1 MLKKGKKGISLIL
14 VLAIVA
20 AMVVG
25 TFVTINMVNTN
36 NGENVSKTSL
46 KAEDTIKSNA
56 AKGSISFVVDRA
68 TVKVGEIIQVSFRV
82 DNAKLSRI
90 EYDDNYVRAIPN
102 VGIVASPYISIEG
115 KKAIST
121 TKVTLYVK
129 GNDGK
134 EVSDSID
141 INVKPENKDDSP
153 AKDTTAPTCTI
164 TASGVKEGALTNKS
178 KITYNIKFSEN
189 VTGFTKEDI
198 TVKSGTKKDFSGSG
212 SEYKLVVESKDK
224 TVYTQV
230 VSIAANV
237 CKDAAGNGNKTAKS
251 TIKIDT
257 EHPQLASFKLVKV
270 NGKEITN
277 EDKLVYVDKST
288 KLEFELKIK
297 DKNYKKDT
305 ELTKDNFQ
313 INVGDTKDTNKA
325 DISVKTKS
333 STTKDATYTV
343 ILSNIQEKGNV
354 NLILK
359 SGALKDSAGN
369 KNAVY
374 TYSKHEGKEIVS
386 TVTKNVINPRGVEEG
401 KLTNKATITYDI
413 YLGEGATEFE
423 QEDITVTGGTIK
435 SFTGSGSSYKLV
447 VTSKENSAYEQVV
460 SIDENKYKDGD
471 GAGNKAAK
479 STIKVD
485 TENPYTTQ
493 LKLVKVD
500 GNDFTDENATVRITK
515 DTKLEYELKIKDTN
529 FDKDVDLKAENFQI
543 NVGTKTNVNI
553 VPEVTKKES
562 TDEGATYTIKLTNIE
577 DEGNVDIILK
587 SGAFKD
593 KAGNNNKK
601 YTYSAHE
608 GRNVVI
614 LQGTSV
620 IVPIGVQEGGL
631 TNSAEVKY
639 LIDFGEDVTEFEQE
653 DISLTGEGTIKSFTG
668 SGRRYELV
676 VTSKENS
683 SYEQVVSIDA
693 NKYKNSDGTGNKAV
707 KSTIKIDTER
717 PHATQL
723 KLVKVDDK
731 EVKDESTIKISK
743 NTKLEFELKLADTN
757 FNKDMVLKPSN
768 IRVDVGN
775 TQNTKK
781 VTKKV
786 TKKESTDTG
795 ATYSIILKDIEEEGS
810 VDVILRTNMFEDNA
824 GNLNKK
830 YTYSKKTGNVS
841 IVSGEQPTI
850 EKAVL
855 SESTGNT
862 YDNITYVKNGSLIVV
877 SMKFSTRLSV
887 LPTVKITD
895 GKTTVDAAVL
905 GPNGTDNTY
914 VATYHIGEGEN
925 NENCPLEEG
934 NLYVKISDYKDEK
947 GITGEEY
954 ECEFEIIYD
963 KTKPTI
969 DQIDYNGNEPNSGKW
984 VQSQTVTVTTTD
996 NITPTDKLDYQ
1007 YMWICGDNAEQ
1018 MQKGVSGQPIT
1029 KKDGTGAYK
1038 LLVQIKDYAGNITS
1052 KLLGTFNIDTDVSSN
1067 EMGVVRIT
1075 KNSAEGEE
1083 YIPLVAREE
1092 GNEKAGYYVREDM
1105 IKEGTDEKGNKY
1117 KYYEGKY
1124 TKDEL
1129 YIHKI
1134 DGAGKEGEE
1143 SGEEETKYKVYYK
1156 AENGEYKEIAVGD
1169 KTTEDTILYNDN
1181 TYKIVVTTKDK
1192 AGNEREE
1199 IYIVHKGAGN
1209 ITFNPNGSEEPVG
1222 VARTTVTLV
1231 DEETKYR
1238 WIKYKWVKEGEE
1250 TEDGY
1255 IENKG
1260 WEEYK
1265 KGVEIETP
1273 SGVAK
1278 PYDGKYELWIQTLDE
1293 EGNVNVVKSKTF
1305 NIKGKIEKEGTI
1317 EFRENSKE
1325 GEELKPD
1332 EKREIET
1339 KENVWIKITEQ
1350 GEDPYGEVETTFE
1363 IKGPDGKTVGYG
1375 TKEIAVLTQEGKY
1388 EVRLTSK
1395 RVNKEKPELEVE
1407 NKTIYKV
1414 TIDKTGPE
1422 VTFKDVTQEGAQRG
1436 QIEVTIK
1443 DEITGLEEDE
1453 IKYVWKRGSTKPSK
1467 EEFDGIEDNGV
1478 RGKVE
1483 LKEGKATIT
1492 TPENMG
1498 DVWTLWIYAKDKVG
1512 NESIVKEPNKGDNQ
1526 TNEDSEAPIAG
1537 RLEITQIKENNE
1549 EEKYETEENQ
1559 DGIEEGKCTKEKLR
1573 LKLKN
1578 GYDAGSG
1585 IKSNTYTITK
1595 DGKEIEKEITE
1606 EREIEEHG
1614 TYEIT
1619 VKTEDNA
1626 GHEATRTYK
1635 ITIDKK
1641 GPQIKLKPDGN
1652 SEYAKQHKVKVEITE
1667 PEEES
1672 GVQEEKTKYIWVGYD
1687 PEKIETKE
1695 EMVNKI
1701 KQYVEEKIKEN
1712 TEDKNTEEKANTE
1725 NTEGKEE
1732 GTPTQKQ
1739 ITKEEYIKMLLKEEV
1754 IKELE
1759 QQGIYVEEGK
1769 AEGGVIATPEG
1780 KTGIYHLIVYGEDKL
1795 GNSTMIISEMY
1806 KIDNENP
1813 SKPEIEGSKKQIV
1826 GTKEEE
1832 VRYNGER
1839 TNKEVTVTAKNSKSQ
1854 SGVDKYEVSYTKD
1867 EGKTWSNWEDATVK
1881 EDQKG
1886 EIQGKITIKD
1896 EGKTV
1901 VKFRSIAKL
1910 LDVTEEGK
1918 EAKEV
1923 ELISEETEEYVVTID
1938 KEGPKVTYENTENG
1952 ENGSKESIE
1961 KIKVRPTVVDEAG
1974 VEKST
1979 LKYRWVKF
1987 ESVEEYNEFQ
1997 KAEKTI
2003 EQLKEKM
2010 GEGKTFS
2017 NGEEIPSP
2025 ENIEGIY
2032 SLFVYAKDK
2041 IGNESVS
2048 YSEYYAFKLGKDEK
2062 SEYVLAGEYITK
2074 VKPETK
2080 VEDFIEKV
2088 KAVVAGSTY
2097 EVYDKK
2103 GNEIEE
2109 GKIVTTASTVK
2120 VDGKTYTIIVVGDLN
2135 GDGKLTGTDL
2145 VQMRFSRVGKYELK
2159 GAYEKAAD
2167 INNDGKITGTDLVQM
2182 RLIKVGLAD
2191 YTE

>member
-1 MLKKGKKGISLIL
+1 MKWKKGLKIIGTCVILAIAIIVSVIGYYSNKDSVDVSRIVGNELEHYNLYSTMFYTFTFREESQSADLKAYTGNNKMKVYFDFKSIEKGYEDRYKATDIYAKSTNDGVASIDSCVAPNSTSDTSGGYISLNINGEGTANINLYSKLDDHLASAISTIAATITINVYDTTEPDYTGKFNGGTYRVFYVGDTMDITYTSDSNNASVQSMNPGVVKITSQSKGKVSIKGISSGKATL
-14 VLAIVA
+14 VLQYTKEHGIYQTLDTMTIQVNPSSGGNNKNDDGGNNDTGGGGSTGNGSNGQVERPTLPQAAVGYDGDINLKPGESFDIPLSYIDRWDELKTDNTGVANFSYNEDGNGYVNSIRITAQSDITSNTWTDIHLSNFGNADWSGGNWSWRVNVWADTKIECPSEQIHIKIGETKTFKLENCTYYSWSSYGTVDSLGIEVENYNTLKLTGKAAGTMKINLNKYGNNKWNHGSDDNPNSETKTYNVIIDANPSISYYDSNKIELIVGQSCTRWFIPEDYA
-20 AMVVG
+20 SLYYH
-25 TFVTINMVNTN
+25 FEQWN
-36 NGENVSKTSL
+36 KTSSDIVDVVFLDENNKEVDL
-46 KAEDTIKSNA
+46 KNIQNYAKVKNIKVTAKKAGTTELTAEARAEDGNHYGAYTDPAWQIVVKEPLKCQITTDNVKTNGWTNAEKTKFTITFNQDVDNFDKDDISLGNDIEYTFKKVNNKVYEVTVTNPESAGVGLYIKSGA
-56 AKGSISFVVDRA
+56 CTISGTDTLKNSSKLEHYNVDRIKP
-68 TVKVGEIIQVSFRV
+68 KVNVTKVETDNINNTYANKDSTITIEFDIS
-82 DNAKLSRI
+82 DNAYL
-90 EYDDNYVRAIPN
+90 D
-102 VGIVASPYISIEG
+102 G
-115 KKAIST
+115 ST
-121 TKVTLYVK
+121 
-129 GNDGK
+129 
-134 EVSDSID
+134 SD
-141 INVKPENKDDSP
+141 
-153 AKDTTAPTCTI
+153 
-164 TASGVKEGALTNKS
+164 L
-178 KITYNIKFSEN
+178 
-189 VTGFTKEDI
+189 
-198 TVKSGTKKDFSGSG
+198 
-212 SEYKLVVESKDK
+212 
-224 TVYTQV
+224 
-230 VSIAANV
+230 
-237 CKDAAGNGNKTAKS
+237 
-251 TIKIDT
+251 
-257 EHPQLASFKLVKV
+257 
-270 NGKEITN
+270 
-277 EDKLVYVDKST
+277 
-288 KLEFELKIK
+288 IK
-297 DKNYKKDT
+297 DKNFRAFVVDGSKSNYLSSGVEFERIGTSASKRSYRATIKNI
-305 ELTKDNFQ
+305 EQYEGKLNFQ
-313 INVGDTKDTNKA
+313 ISSDDT
-325 DISVKTKS
+325 S
-333 STTKDATYTV
+333 
-343 ILSNIQEKGNV
+343 LSD
-354 NLILK
+354 L
-359 SGALKDSAGN
+359 AGN
-369 KNAVY
+369 TFESY
-374 TYSKHEGKEIVS
+374 DYSQDKENYKEI
-386 TVTKNVINPRGVEEG
+386 I
-401 KLTNKATITYDI
+401 
-413 YLGEGATEFE
+413 
-423 QEDITVTGGTIK
+423 
-435 SFTGSGSSYKLV
+435 
-447 VTSKENSAYEQVV
+447 
-460 SIDENKYKDGD
+460 ID
-471 GAGNKAAK
+471 
-479 STIKVD
+479 
-485 TENPYTTQ
+485 
-493 LKLVKVD
+493 
-500 GNDFTDENATVRITK
+500 
-515 DTKLEYELKIKDTN
+515 
-529 FDKDVDLKAENFQI
+529 
-543 NVGTKTNVNI
+543 
-553 VPEVTKKES
+553 
-562 TDEGATYTIKLTNIE
+562 
-577 DEGNVDIILK
+577 
-587 SGAFKD
+587 
-593 KAGNNNKK
+593 
-601 YTYSAHE
+601 
-608 GRNVVI
+608 
-614 LQGTSV
+614 
-620 IVPIGVQEGGL
+620 
-631 TNSAEVKY
+631 
-639 LIDFGEDVTEFEQE
+639 
-653 DISLTGEGTIKSFTG
+653 
-668 SGRRYELV
+668 
-676 VTSKENS
+676 
-683 SYEQVVSIDA
+683 
-693 NKYKNSDGTGNKAV
+693 
-707 KSTIKIDTER
+707 
-717 PHATQL
+717 
-723 KLVKVDDK
+723 
-731 EVKDESTIKISK
+731 
-743 NTKLEFELKLADTN
+743 NT
-757 FNKDMVLKPSN
+757 P
-768 IRVDVGN
+768 
-775 TQNTKK
+775 
-781 VTKKV
+781 
-786 TKKESTDTG
+786 
-795 ATYSIILKDIEEEGS
+795 
-810 VDVILRTNMFEDNA
+810 
-824 GNLNKK
+824 
-830 YTYSKKTGNVS
+830 
-841 IVSGEQPTI
+841 PTI
-850 EKAVL
+850 EKT
-855 SESTGNT
+855 EFKPEISTNWV
-862 YDNITYVKNGSLIVV
+862 NKQV
-877 SMKFSTRLSV
+877 
-887 LPTVKITD
+887 VKITASD
-895 GKTTVDAAVL
+895 NLTPAEKLKYTYTWYNNTTGENEETGSVNGNEEIIKNKGTGVYTLIVTVEDLAGNAVTKVL
-905 GPNGTDNTY
+905 GP
-914 VATYHIGEGEN
+914 
-925 NENCPLEEG
+925 
-934 NLYVKISDYKDEK
+934 
-947 GITGEEY
+947 
-954 ECEFEIIYD
+954 
-963 KTKPTI
+963 
-969 DQIDYNGNEPNSGKW
+969 
-984 VQSQTVTVTTTD
+984 
-996 NITPTDKLDYQ
+996 
-1007 YMWICGDNAEQ
+1007 
-1018 MQKGVSGQPIT
+1018 
-1029 KKDGTGAYK
+1029 
-1038 LLVQIKDYAGNITS
+1038 
-1052 KLLGTFNIDTDVSSN
+1052 FNIDTEVSAN

-1083 YIPLVAREE
+1083 YIPLIPRKETS
-1092 GNEKAGYYVREDM
+1092 GYYVREDM
-1105 IKEGTDEKGNKY
+1105 VKEGTDEKGNKY

-1134 DGAGKEGEE
+1134 DGAGREGEE

-1156 AENGEYKEIAVGD
+1156 AEDGEYKEIAVGD

-1209 ITFNPNGSEEPVG
+1209 ITFNPNGSEAPVG

-1231 DEETKYR
+1231 DEETTYR
-1238 WIKYKWVKEGEE
+1238 SIKYKWVKEGEE
-1250 TEDGY
+1250 ETEEGY
-1255 IENKG
+1255 IESKG

-1273 SGVAK
+1273 SGVSE
-1278 PYDGKYELWIQTLDE
+1278 PYDGKYELWIQTIDE
-1293 EGNVNVVKSKTF
+1293 EGNVNIVKSKVF
-1305 NIKGKIEKEGTI
+1305 NVKGKIEKEGTI

-1339 KENVWIKITEQ
+1339 KENVWIKITDQ

-1375 TKEIAVLTQEGKY
+1375 TKEIAVLTQEGEY

-1443 DEITGLEEDE
+1443 DEITGLKEDE

-1585 IKSNTYTITK
+1585 IKSNTYTIKK

-1606 EREIEEHG
+1606 EKEIEEHG

-1687 PEKIETKE
+1687 PDKIETKE

-1725 NTEGKEE
+1725 NEE
-1732 GTPTQKQ
+1732 ETPTQKQ
-1739 ITKEEYIKMLLKEEV
+1739 ITKEEYIKMLLKAEV

-1769 AEGGVIATPEG
+1769 AEEGVIATPEG
-1780 KTGIYHLIVYGEDKL
+1780 KKGIYHLIVYGEDKL

-1826 GTKEEE
+1826 GTKEE
-1832 VRYNGER
+1832 VVKYNGER

-1923 ELISEETEEYVVTID
+1923 ELISEETEEYVVIID

-1979 LKYRWVKF
+1979 LKYSWVKF

-2088 KAVVAGSTY
+2088 KTVVAGSTY

-2109 GKIVTTASTVK
+2109 GNIVTTASTVK

-2167 INNDGKITGTDLVQM
+2167 INNDGKVTGTDLVQM

-2191 YTE
+2191 YEN

>member
-1 MLKKGKKGISLIL
+1 MKKIRNHKLIL
-14 VLAIVA
+14 IFIFIFIILA
-20 AMVVG
+20 
-25 TFVTINMVNTN
+25 FL
-36 NGENVSKTSL
+36 VSKIYLINTKTIDLIQS
-46 KAEDTIKSNA
+46 EDTIKQNG
-56 AKGSISFVVDRA
+56 GSGNKYIMEVTKD
-68 TVKVGEIIQVSFRV
+68 VKVGESTRINFGYDSEMYNEPKYELSNGYQNYIYEPDIDIGRGPIEIKVKGKQDGTVVIKFYAEKRSDESNVCVAEVTINVIAAVKNYTYDLQVGDSKNITINYDNSKYSIDEIKYELSTDYNKYIDEPAIRKEEGSIGIGVYARKSGSVYVNIYHGSPVSGCIAFVRININNPNDNNNGNGTNNGGNNSGGDGSTSQGQPTLPQAKVDYDGDINLKPGESFDIPLSYIDRWDTLQTDNTGVANFIENRDSNGYLNSIRITAQSNITSNTWTDIHLNNFGNADWSGGNWSWRV
-82 DNAKLSRI
+82 NVWADTKIECPSEQIHIKIGETKTFKLENCTYYSWNSYGTVDSLGI
-90 EYDDNYVRAIPN
+90 EVENYNTLKLTGKSAGTMKINLNKYGNNKWSHGSDENPNSETKTYNVVIDGNPTISYYDKNKIELEVGDTATRWFIPENYATVYYHFEQWDKTQSD
-102 VGIVASPYISIEG
+102 IVDVVFLDENNKEVDLNNINDYGKIKNIKVTA
-115 KKAIST
+115 KKA
-121 TKVTLYVK
+121 
-129 GNDGK
+129 GK
-134 EVSDSID
+134 
-141 INVKPENKDDSP
+141 
-153 AKDTTAPTCTI
+153 
-164 TASGVKEGALTNKS
+164 
-178 KITYNIKFSEN
+178 
-189 VTGFTKEDI
+189 
-198 TVKSGTKKDFSGSG
+198 
-212 SEYKLVVESKDK
+212 
-224 TVYTQV
+224 
-230 VSIAANV
+230 
-237 CKDAAGNGNKTAKS
+237 
-251 TIKIDT
+251 
-257 EHPQLASFKLVKV
+257 
-270 NGKEITN
+270 
-277 EDKLVYVDKST
+277 
-288 KLEFELKIK
+288 
-297 DKNYKKDT
+297 T
-305 ELTKDNFQ
+305 ELTAEARDETGNHQGAYTNPPWEIVVTEPLECEIIPDNVQ
-313 INVGDTKDTNKA
+313 KNGWTNKG
-325 DISVKTKS
+325 KTKF
-333 STTKDATYTV
+333 TIVFNQNVEGFELED
-343 ILSNIQEKGNV
+343 IQIDKELTNPEFKK
-354 NLILK
+354 I
-359 SGALKDSAGN
+359 SDN
-369 KNAVY
+369 KF
-374 TYSKHEGKEIVS
+374 EL
-386 TVTKNVINPRGVEEG
+386 TVTNP
-401 KLTNKATITYDI
+401 
-413 YLGEGATEFE
+413 EGAR
-423 QEDITVTGGTIK
+423 DIGILIK
-435 SFTGSGSSYKLV
+435 S
-447 VTSKENSAYEQVV
+447 NSCVAADAKTVK
-460 SIDENKYKDGD
+460 NKSASFYY
-471 GAGNKAAK
+471 
-479 STIKVD
+479 SVD
-485 TENPYTTQ
+485 T
-493 LKLVKVD
+493 V
-500 GNDFTDENATVRITK
+500 A
-515 DTKLEYELKIKDTN
+515 
-529 FDKDVDLKAENFQI
+529 
-543 NVGTKTNVNI
+543 
-553 VPEVTKKES
+553 
-562 TDEGATYTIKLTNIE
+562 
-577 DEGNVDIILK
+577 
-587 SGAFKD
+587 
-593 KAGNNNKK
+593 
-601 YTYSAHE
+601 
-608 GRNVVI
+608 
-614 LQGTSV
+614 
-620 IVPIGVQEGGL
+620 
-631 TNSAEVKY
+631 
-639 LIDFGEDVTEFEQE
+639 
-653 DISLTGEGTIKSFTG
+653 
-668 SGRRYELV
+668 
-676 VTSKENS
+676 
-683 SYEQVVSIDA
+683 
-693 NKYKNSDGTGNKAV
+693 
-707 KSTIKIDTER
+707 
-717 PHATQL
+717 
-723 KLVKVDDK
+723 
-731 EVKDESTIKISK
+731 
-743 NTKLEFELKLADTN
+743 
-757 FNKDMVLKPSN
+757 
-768 IRVDVGN
+768 
-775 TQNTKK
+775 
-781 VTKKV
+781 
-786 TKKESTDTG
+786 
-795 ATYSIILKDIEEEGS
+795 
-810 VDVILRTNMFEDNA
+810 
-824 GNLNKK
+824 
-830 YTYSKKTGNVS
+830 
-841 IVSGEQPTI
+841 PTI
-850 EKAVL
+850 EKIECTPEINGAWTKNQKIKVI
-855 SESTGNT
+855 SKDNMIDENSIKYSYSWFNNSTGEDEGTINVIGPKEITKNDGNGDYTLLIIVSDLAGNT
-862 YDNITYVKNGSLIVV
+862 TAK
-877 SMKFSTRLSV
+877 
-887 LPTVKITD
+887 
-895 GKTTVDAAVL
+895 
-905 GPNGTDNTY
+905 
-914 VATYHIGEGEN
+914 
-925 NENCPLEEG
+925 
-934 NLYVKISDYKDEK
+934 
-947 GITGEEY
+947 
-954 ECEFEIIYD
+954 
-963 KTKPTI
+963 TI
-969 DQIDYNGNEPNSGKW
+969 DH
-984 VQSQTVTVTTTD
+984 V
-996 NITPTDKLDYQ
+996 KLDTQ
-1007 YMWICGDNAEQ
+1007 
-1018 MQKGVSGQPIT
+1018 
-1029 KKDGTGAYK
+1029 
-1038 LLVQIKDYAGNITS
+1038 
-1052 KLLGTFNIDTDVSSN
+1052 VSSN

-1395 RVNKEKPELEVE
+1395 RVNKEKPELKVE

-1443 DEITGLEEDE
+1443 DEITGLKEDE

-1606 EREIEEHG
+1606 EKEIEEHG

-1619 VKTEDNA
+1619 VRTEDNA

-1687 PEKIETKE
+1687 PDKIETKE

-1725 NTEGKEE
+1725 NEEETKEE
-1732 GTPTQKQ
+1732 TPTQKQ

-1769 AEGGVIATPEG
+1769 AEEGVIATPEG

-1813 SKPEIEGSKKQIV
+1813 SKPEIEGTKKQIV

-1832 VRYNGER
+1832 VKYNGER

-1918 EAKEV
+1918 EAQET
-1923 ELISEETEEYVVTID
+1923 ELISEETEEYVVIID

-2041 IGNESVS
+2041 LGTESVS

-2074 VKPETK
+2074 VKPETR